1 MGIVNELRRENE
13 NLEMKTQRL
22 RRQLKQRND
31 DNRMLSVKLE
41 EAMQMIALLIKKS
54 GGRVEIEPEEMLEAE
69 KLCVRCCFDESNSG
83 KRILETRGGNEQ
95 NG

>member
-69 KLCVRCCFDESNSG
+69 KLCVWCRFDESNSG
-83 KRILETRGGNEQ
+83 KRILEIRGGNEQ

>member
-1 MGIVNELRRENE
+1 MGIVNELRTKNE

-41 EAMQMIALLIKKS
+41 AAMQMIALLVQKS
-54 GGRVEIEPEEMLEAE
+54 GGQVEIEPEEMLEAE
-69 KLCVRCCFDESNSG
+69 KLCVWSRYDEAHSG
-83 KRILETRGGNEQ
+83 RRILETRGGNEQ

>member
-54 GGRVEIEPEEMLEAE
+54 GGRVEIEPEEMLGAE
-69 KLCVRCCFDESNSG
+69 KLCVWCRFDESNSG